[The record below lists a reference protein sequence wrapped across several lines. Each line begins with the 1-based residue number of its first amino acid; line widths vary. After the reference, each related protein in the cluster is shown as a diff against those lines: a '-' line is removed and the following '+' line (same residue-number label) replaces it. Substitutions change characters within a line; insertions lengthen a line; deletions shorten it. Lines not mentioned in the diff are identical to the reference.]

1 MEAVDGPTFR
11 GSKHNSHDGMQQL
24 RLTERE
30 HQVLE
35 AVIHAYVEMA
45 EPAGSRM
52 VAKRF
57 GLGVS
62 PATIRNAMSD
72 LEEKGLLY
80 HPHTSAGRIPTD
92 LAYRYYVD
100 QLMGPLRLTAA
111 QQRRLRK
118 ELREEAE
125 ATGPLEQLVARSLRV
140 LGLITGE
147 LGIAIAPR
155 LDEVVLEKIELVMLS
170 SDKVLLVLTLRNG
183 VIRTV
188 YVDLPFTAPP
198 EAITSVTGIL
208 NERLAGLNLS
218 DVRATLPDRLRD
230 VCADD
235 PQSSELINI
244 FMQSADDLTKPE
256 VSGGELVLGQTS
268 TLANQPEFA
277 EGPSLRG
284 LIELVERRD
293 LLHGVLDSR
302 PREGGPTI
310 TIGSEHQQ
318 PLLNAFT
325 LVTSEYRMG
334 GLTGILGVMGPTRM
348 PYEKVAAIVQYT
360 SMLMGELADPAPG
373 SRG

>member
-1 MEAVDGPTFR
+1 
-11 GSKHNSHDGMQQL
+11 MQQP

-35 AVIHAYVEMA
+35 AVIHAYVELA

-52 VAKRF
+52 VAKKF

-111 QQRRLRK
+111 QQRRLRR

-155 LDEVVLEKIELVMLS
+155 LDEVLLEKIELVMLS

-183 VIRTV
+183 VIR
-188 YVDLPFTAPP
+188 
-198 EAITSVTGIL
+198 
-208 NERLAGLNLS
+208 
-218 DVRATLPDRLRD
+218 
-230 VCADD
+230 
-235 PQSSELINI
+235 
-244 FMQSADDLTKPE
+244 
-256 VSGGELVLGQTS
+256 
-268 TLANQPEFA
+268 
-277 EGPSLRG
+277 
-284 LIELVERRD
+284 
-293 LLHGVLDSR
+293 
-302 PREGGPTI
+302 
-310 TIGSEHQQ
+310 
-318 PLLNAFT
+318 
-325 LVTSEYRMG
+325 
-334 GLTGILGVMGPTRM
+334 
-348 PYEKVAAIVQYT
+348 
-360 SMLMGELADPAPG
+360 
-373 SRG
+373 